1 MPYTQTSSKALFAYE
16 ELGTGWGKLSFG
28 ARFEQI
34 KVTSL
39 GHPTLTRF
47 DTGSRTFTP
56 GSYAL
61 GSLWNLGGA
70 TPGEKGSGWS
80 ATTNLSYTQRAPKDY
95 ELYANGPHIA
105 TGAYEVGDA
114 TLNLERSTNLD
125 LGLAW
130 KTGYNRFGV
139 NAFINQFA
147 NYIGQ
152 QATGNSRDSDG
163 NLVSQAA
170 CANGSSA
177 ESGCTAQVLP
187 EYAFRQVK
195 ARFSGLEATG
205 NLRLLGAQGL
215 APAGQSVDLE
225 LKGDLVRATNLST
238 GQALPRIAPVRVGTA
253 LVWGQGNAQ
262 GWGARLGVDRY
273 AAQNRVPTDDRTT
286 GGYTFFNASATYG
299 MRAGATHLLW
309 FARLD
314 NASNQLAY
322 SASSVLTQTV
332 PGKVPLPGRGLKV
345 GLQASF

>member
-1 MPYTQTSSKALFAYE
+1 MAAMPSAFALRGVRVPSV
-16 ELGTGWGKLSFG
+16 L
-28 ARFEQI
+28 
-34 KVTSL
+34 
-39 GHPTLTRF
+39 P
-47 DTGSRTFTP
+47 SRAISP
-56 GSYAL
+56 
-61 GSLWNLGGA
+61 
-70 TPGEKGSGWS
+70 
-80 ATTNLSYTQRAPKDY
+80 
-95 ELYANGPHIA
+95 
-105 TGAYEVGDA
+105 
-114 TLNLERSTNLD
+114 
-125 LGLAW
+125 
-130 KTGYNRFGV
+130 
-139 NAFINQFA
+139 
-147 NYIGQ
+147 
-152 QATGNSRDSDG
+152 
-163 NLVSQAA
+163 
-170 CANGSSA
+170 
-177 ESGCTAQVLP
+177 ESGCTAQLLP

-238 GQALPRIAPVRVGTA
+238 GQALPRIAPVRVGAA

-262 GWGARLGVDRY
+262 GWGARLGVDHY
-273 AAQNRVPTDDRTT
+273 AAQNRVPTGDRTT

-299 MRAGATHLLW
+299 MRAGPTHLLW